1 MIRYSVTWHDS
12 ALAKLADL
20 WMESLDRRRLSLAA
34 DRIDALLRVNA
45 GTQGTAESQTTR
57 KLVVYPL
64 AALFRLRD
72 DDRIVEVID
81 VKIDTSQV

>member
-1 MIRYSVTWHDS
+1 MIRYTVTWHHS

-34 DRIDALLRVNA
+34 DRIDSLLRVNA

-64 AALFRLRD
+64 AALFRLREE
-72 DDRIVEVID
+72 DR
-81 VKIDTSQV
+81 SRSH